1 MTLDLTSAARPGHQ
15 ETGPR
20 IAPGRPSLVA
30 ASFLRHQPCDHGS
43 PDGRHVSPSPTH
55 LFVVSV
61 VIRDQV
67 VIVKP
72 IAVPSVNGVGD
83 RITSLEGRFAQR
95 VSLRVRR

>member
-1 MTLDLTSAARPGHQ
+1 
-15 ETGPR
+15 
-20 IAPGRPSLVA
+20 
-30 ASFLRHQPCDHGS
+30 
-43 PDGRHVSPSPTH
+43 
-55 LFVVSV
+55 V